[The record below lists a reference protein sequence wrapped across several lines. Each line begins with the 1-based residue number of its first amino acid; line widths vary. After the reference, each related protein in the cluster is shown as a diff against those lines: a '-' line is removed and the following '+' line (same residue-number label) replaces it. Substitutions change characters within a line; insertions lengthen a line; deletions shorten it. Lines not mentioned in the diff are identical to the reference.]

1 MTVKIDTRFKTIK
14 KDIYISFDI
23 WYNNVRFDT
32 DIKKQDRPALPL
44 LIMLTFDFI
53 LFIMD
58 MLKSQNLIVN

>member
-32 DIKKQDRPALPL
+32 DIKKARSPPPCLYHV
-44 LIMLTFDFI
+44 IDF
-53 LFIMD
+53 
-58 MLKSQNLIVN
+58 